1 MPEERLLKI
10 SPQNLLRQKEAQL
23 AASLKGPEG
32 ETNKKTEAVVVKK
45 KSDSEVGKSKK
56 GKEAIEESEAKTL
69 VERPVRGTKRPGSGL
84 EVAIREVR
92 LDMPRMKRLKSRT
105 TSESSQSSREEEE
118 ARVRRRPLRAAA
130 LPKVEE
136 LEKEV
141 RKEVKKTTSKTKK
154 PASALKSRGEFEEG
168 SLGAEEEG
176 RVGEFGREAA
186 VELPAGLRRVLVDD
200 HDLVNRQ
207 RKLLLLPARLS
218 AAAFL
223 EEWARQGRKRGRSS
237 EVEEVCSGLTSYMDA
252 TLGTQLLYKFE
263 RIQYSD
269 VMKEHPGAP
278 MCHLYPPVLLL
289 RLLTRLGPLLA
300 AATPAPALAPLLA
313 ALAALATYADGR
325 REEVFPRG
333 DYGTASPEY
342 HRRAL

>member
-23 AASLKGPEG
+23 AASLKNPEG
-32 ETNKKTEAVVVKK
+32 ETNKKTEVVVVKK

-56 GKEAIEESEAKTL
+56 GKEANEESEAKTL

-141 RKEVKKTTSKTKK
+141 RKEVVERVVREVWKQVLKKV
-154 PASALKSRGEFEEG
+154 
-168 SLGAEEEG
+168 G
-176 RVGEFGREAA
+176 R
-186 VELPAGLRRVLVDD
+186 
-200 HDLVNRQ
+200 
-207 RKLLLLPARLS
+207 
-218 AAAFL
+218 
-223 EEWARQGRKRGRSS
+223 RGRTKMSW
-237 EVEEVCSGLTSYMDA
+237 
-252 TLGTQLLYKFE
+252 
-263 RIQYSD
+263 R
-269 VMKEHPGAP
+269 
-278 MCHLYPPVLLL
+278 
-289 RLLTRLGPLLA
+289 R
-300 AATPAPALAPLLA
+300 
-313 ALAALATYADGR
+313 GR
-325 REEVFPRG
+325 GWEKLEK
-333 DYGTASPEY
+333 Y
-342 HRRAL
+342 HV